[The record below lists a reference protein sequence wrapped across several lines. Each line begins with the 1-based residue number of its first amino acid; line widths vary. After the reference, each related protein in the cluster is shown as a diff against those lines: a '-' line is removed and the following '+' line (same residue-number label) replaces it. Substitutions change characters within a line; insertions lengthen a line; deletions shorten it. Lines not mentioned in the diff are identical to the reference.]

1 MILGLQVWTC
11 YKSELSFMFLARS
24 GMSSAN
30 WILLNLMKSE
40 VGNTSCLWTIS
51 TPRCQINKSTRLSF
65 LDFPSTL
72 YLDMSYLISHPAHLF
87 GPTHLF
93 GPIFYEIYIQ
103 YPPYSLIWPYLLNWH
118 LRVLDFEK
126 LRTKIWKLFFT
137 ILKKFTISI

>member
-1 MILGLQVWTC
+1 MNSGFPKVHENLQYTMLPYFMLLELQVWTC

-72 YLDMSYLISHPAHLF
+72 YLDMSYLISHPTRLF
-87 GPTHLF
+87 APTQF
-93 GPIFYEIYIQ
+93 AF
-103 YPPYSLIWPYLLNWH
+103 PPYSFIWPYFLWNLL
-118 LRVLDFEK
+118 R
-126 LRTKIWKLFFT
+126 
-137 ILKKFTISI
+137 ISTLLVYLALLV